1 MRPLPTPPFL
11 KRRSKMETC
20 EICGAMLLDWEIDN
34 CDGLCGDCCE
44 EQHLDDDSTCSN
56 MLCPYTKCNA
66 IKEEI

>member
-1 MRPLPTPPFL
+1 
-11 KRRSKMETC
+11 METC